1 MPTSRPRENPYRVG
15 DVVTMARFNGAGEG
29 VLWRVKKSEPSGW
42 IWLEPVW
49 TVTGPSV
56 LRDKKVRYHEVDA
69 PDLVQLG
76 AAFQQLG
83 NIIRDIA
90 IARGMDRE

>member
-1 MPTSRPRENPYRVG
+1 
-15 DVVTMARFNGAGEG
+15 MARFNGAGEG
-29 VLWRVKKSEPSGW
+29 VLWRVKKTDRIW

-56 LRDKKVRYHEVDA
+56 LRDKKVQYSEVDA

-76 AAFQQLG
+76 TAYQQLG

-90 IARGMDRE
+90 IARGMESE

>member
-15 DVVTMARFNGAGEG
+15 DVVTMAQFNGAGEG
-29 VLWRVKKSEPSGW
+29 VLWRVKKVQASW
-42 IWLEPVW
+42 IWLEPLW

-56 LRDKKVRYHEVDA
+56 LRDKKVMYHEVHA

-76 AAFQQLG
+76 SAYQQLG

-90 IARGMDRE
+90 ISRGMDSD

>member
-1 MPTSRPRENPYRVG
+1 MPTNRPRENPYQPG
-15 DVVTMARFNGAGEG
+15 DIVTMARFNGAGEG
-29 VLWRVKKSEPSGW
+29 VLWRVKKAAGAY

-56 LRDKKVRYHEVDA
+56 LRDKRVQWHEVEA

-76 AAFQQLG
+76 TAYQQLG

-90 IARGMDRE
+90 ISRGMDRE

>member
-1 MPTSRPRENPYRVG
+1 MPTSRPRENPYKPG
-15 DVVTMARFNGAGEG
+15 DIVSMARFNGAGEG
-29 VLWRVKKSEPSGW
+29 VLWRVKKTDRVW

-56 LRDKKVRYHEVDA
+56 LRDKKVQWHQVEA

-76 AAFQQLG
+76 TAYAQLG

-90 IARGMDRE
+90 VSRGMDSE